1 MEAKLYTQNIATVN
15 GRNVG
20 HYLVDTSVG
29 QINVI
34 QYEKP
39 KPYYPELETIL
50 IYGDYEKAEKKF
62 NSLCKKMVDGRI

>member
-1 MEAKLYTQNIATVN
+1 MDAKLYTQNLATVN
-15 GRNVG
+15 GRNIG
-20 HYLVDTSVG
+20 HYLVDTIVG

-39 KPYYPELETIL
+39 GMEIETIL

-62 NSLCKKMVDGRI
+62 ERICSDILKGRR

>member
-1 MEAKLYTQNIATVN
+1 MEAKMYTQNIATIH
-15 GRNVG
+15 GRNIG
-20 HYLVDTSVG
+20 HYLVDTPIG

-39 KPYYPELETIL
+39 SMELETAL

-62 NSLCKKMVDGRI
+62 ERICNDILKGRR

>member
-1 MEAKLYTQNIATVN
+1 MYTQNIATVN
-15 GRNVG
+15 GRNIG
-20 HYLVDTSVG
+20 HYLVDTMVG

-39 KPYYPELETIL
+39 TAELETIL

-62 NSLCKKMVDGRI
+62 ARVCNDILNGRR